1 MIDEIRKDYPNVILA
16 DAGNFLFRSI
26 NLFSI
31 TEEADKVAAQ
41 YVARGMSLVKYDVA
55 NVGPNDLAAG
65 LDFLLDI
72 KKESSFTIISSNIVS
87 SKTNAPIF
95 ETSVI
100 KTVGGVKVGF
110 FGIAGGN
117 VSGAHDR
124 DSFSFTDPEVTGKKM
139 VAELSKKATVI
150 VALLAMD
157 RKDVYDFSVAVGGID
172 LIITTSEPQPIPIPT
187 PFGTAYLASGD
198 EKGKRLGRAT
208 IVVGASR
215 PYKIT
220 GEIIPIGSL
229 INRNPALNKLENDYY
244 KWLKEHSPGSAG
256 EPPDKA
262 GD

>member
-1 MIDEIRKDYPNVILA
+1 VIAEIRKDYPNVLVV

-31 TEEADKVAAQ
+31 TEEADKVAAG
-41 YVARGMSLVKYDVA
+41 YVSRGMSLVRYDVA

-65 LDFLLDI
+65 LDFLMDI
-72 KKESSFTIISSNIVS
+72 RKDAKYTIISSNIVS
-87 SKTNAPIF
+87 AKTNAPIF
-95 ETSVI
+95 DTSVV

-124 DSFSFTDPEVTGKKM
+124 DTFSFADPEATGRKM

-157 RKDVYDFSVAVGGID
+157 RKEAYDFAAAVPGVD
-172 LIITTSEPQPIPIPT
+172 LIITTSEPQPIPIPKPT
-187 PFGTAYLASGD
+187 GTAYMASGD
-198 EKGKRLGRAT
+198 EKGKRVGRAT
-208 IVVGASR
+208 IVVGATR

-220 GEIIPIGSL
+220 GEIVPIGSL
-229 INRNPALNKLENDYY
+229 INRDPALNKLENDYY
-244 KWLKEHSPGSAG
+244 RWLKEHSPESAG
-256 EPPDKA
+256 DPPDTT
-262 GD
+262 DE